1 MLTMLKE
8 QFGKSNELRKVVV
21 YFGGFRLP
29 DKNAAAHRVV
39 SNAKI
44 LVSLGYDVI
53 LVGHGETDKLTQI
66 NCGIEGITMYVQP
79 YPISNKEWINYIFGT
94 ALIKKMCIKYYATH
108 LIMYNYPSFAQIR
121 LLFFLKK
128 KKIKLIADVTE
139 WYMHTKGK
147 YIMRTVKQ
155 IDTYLRM
162 NWVNHLNSGNI
173 VISTY
178 LQNKYEKVPSLLL
191 PPLID
196 LKDDKWQTLGA
207 NVNDNR
213 PLEFIYAGQLGG
225 VKDRLDVFVRV
236 LSEIKKK
243 NSYTDFRVNIVGI
256 TKEEYIEKIGTEV
269 YDFMLF
275 HGQISHIEAITLVK
289 KADFSVFFRDTNRV
303 NTAGFPTKFVES
315 ITCGTPVIT
324 NRTSDIGHYLLPNHN
339 GFIIEPKEEIIS
351 QKLEEVL
358 AMSRKEIDEMKG
370 YCFHNNPFD
379 IQHYVKEVEKFMNSL

>member
-53 LVGHGETDKLTQI
+53 LVGHGDTDKLIQI

-79 YPISNKEWINYIFGT
+79 YPTSTKEWINYLFG
-94 ALIKKMCIKYYATH
+94 AYLIKKMCTKYRATH

-196 LKDDKWQTLGA
+196 LTEEKWKPLYVE
-207 NVNDNR
+207 VNNNR
-213 PLEFIYAGQLGG
+213 PLEFIYAGQLGE
-225 VKDRLDVFVRV
+225 VKDRLDILVRV

-243 NSYTDFRVNIVGI
+243 YSYTDFRVNIVGI
-256 TKEEYIEKIGTEV
+256 TKEEYIKKFGVDV

-275 HGQISHIEAITLVK
+275 HGRISHTEAISLVK
-289 KADFSVFFRDTNRV
+289 KADFSIFFRDTNRV

-324 NRTSDIGHYLLPNHN
+324 NRSSDIGYYLIPNRN
-339 GFIIEPKEEIIS
+339 GFIIEPNEEIIS

-358 AMSRKEIDEMKG
+358 AMSRIEIDEMKK
-370 YCFHNNPFD
+370 YCLHNNPFD